1 MKSEEEKEQC
11 MRYSES
17 MDEKEII
24 KLAKT
29 DYQAFDFL
37 YEKYMP
43 QIFQYVMYRVYNREV
58 TEDIVSIVFYKA
70 MKNLHLFTWRQIPF
84 SAWLYRIAFN
94 EICNYVKKEKKQ
106 EKIRENYLKE
116 EPEAAYEPSYQNDS
130 KSFKFIHDYIAKLPI
145 KDQDIIM
152 LRFFEKKSFAEIAL
166 ITGKNESTLRV
177 NLHRALKKLE
187 SIMPE
192 EVLDYAYRQIS
203 L

>member
-1 MKSEEEKEQC
+1 MK
-11 MRYSES
+11 YSDEV
-17 MDEKEII
+17 DEKEII

-58 TEDIVSIVFYKA
+58 AEDIVSIVFYKA
-70 MKNLHLFTWRQIPF
+70 MKNIHLFKWRSIPF

-94 EICNYVKKEKKQ
+94 QICNHSKKEKKQ
-106 EKIRENYLKE
+106 EKIRTNYLKE
-116 EPEAAYEPSYQNDS
+116 EPESVYEPDYHADE
-130 KSFKFIHDYIAKLPI
+130 KSFKFVHDYIAKLPL

-152 LRFFEKKSFAEIAL
+152 MRFFEKKSFSEIAQ
-166 ITGKNESTLRV
+166 ITNKNESTLRV

-187 SIMPE
+187 SLMPA
-192 EVLDYAYRQIS
+192 EVLNHAYRQIS